1 MAVNGPVIIIE
12 DDEDDIHIMEEVFK
26 SLPMPNPVLYFRECE
41 KVYKY
46 LKTTREKPF
55 LIFSDINLPGMS
67 GMELKKKINE
77 EADIRRKSI
86 PFVFLT
92 TTSNHVIVLESYELL
107 SQGFFTKPDTIAGI
121 KNMMEMIFNY
131 WRIAQHPNP
140 SLI

>member
-41 KVYKY
+41 KVYEY